1 MSNRLG
7 KLLSTF
13 LIASLAGSV
22 LAIAAHSPARADDT
36 CLSGPKA
43 TTPRG
48 SHWYYRVEPGTKRHC
63 WYLGAERGKI
73 AQKAAAKPSS
83 PAPAPDKPAETSAAT
98 PLQPSVA
105 NALAEFDGATGA
117 RDQATASPPPSDTA
131 SSDARDQASAAPPPS
146 DTVSSNDAAETADT
160 SQSAVTTR
168 WPDPAINA
176 APVTNTAQQPAPAAP
191 VTSSPQLQNDRPAP
205 AAAVVPAPQL
215 LGERSE
221 PGPAVRVADAP
232 ESEASSY
239 SIMMLLGGLAGALA
253 FAGLLGFAAIKFGN
267 LSSLGH
273 IRRRPESI
281 WGVVDNGHPPPWQR
295 RDTDIAPTSAND
307 PLRARREI
315 EAQSRDIMEILS
327 RASRGATT

>member
-1 MSNRLG
+1 
-7 KLLSTF
+7 
-13 LIASLAGSV
+13 LAGSI
-22 LAIAAHSPARADDT
+22 LAVAANSPARADDT

-73 AQKAAAKPSS
+73 AQKAAAKPPS

-117 RDQATASPPPSDTA
+117 RDQATASPPPSDTV
-131 SSDARDQASAAPPPS
+131 SSNAHDQATANPSPS
-146 DTVSSNDAAETADT
+146 DTAPSDQAAQTADT
-160 SQSAVTTR
+160 LPSAVTTR

-176 APVTNTAQQPAPAAP
+176 NAAPVINTAQQPAPAAP
-191 VTSSPQLQNDRPAP
+191 VTFSPQLQDDQPAP
-205 AAAVVPAPQL
+205 AAAAAPAPQL

-232 ESEASSY
+232 PESGASSY
-239 SIMMLLGGLAGALA
+239 SMPMLLGGLAGALA
-253 FAGLLGFAAIKFGN
+253 FAGLLGFVAIKFGS
-267 LSSLGH
+267 LSSLAR
-273 IRRRPESI
+273 IRRHPESI
-281 WGVVDNGHPPPWQR
+281 RDLVDNGHPPPWQR
-295 RDTDIAPTSAND
+295 QRRDSDIAPTSASD